1 MSMSKTGQ
9 LLLHSLPLLG
19 GVFLSYLFW
28 QSTYLLLSFYVIIVI
43 TLIFYGKDKKI
54 EFKIFEYGLIAGFVI
69 EIVGTQVSGYQ
80 SFTKPDF
87 MGIPLWLP
95 VSWAY
100 GFILMKRV
108 ALIIAKN
115 SPWA

>member
-1 MSMSKTGQ
+1 MSRTKQ
-9 LLLHSLPLLG
+9 LLLHSLPLVG

-28 QSTYLLLSFYVIIVI
+28 QSTYLLLVLYVTIVVAFI
-43 TLIFYGKDKKI
+43 LSGQDKGI
-54 EFKIFEYGLIAGFVI
+54 EFKIFGYGLIAGFII
-69 EIVGTQVSGYQ
+69 EIIGTQISGYQ

-87 MGIPLWLP
+87 IGIPLWLP

-100 GFILMKRV
+100 GFILMKRI

-115 SPWA
+115 SPWIEA